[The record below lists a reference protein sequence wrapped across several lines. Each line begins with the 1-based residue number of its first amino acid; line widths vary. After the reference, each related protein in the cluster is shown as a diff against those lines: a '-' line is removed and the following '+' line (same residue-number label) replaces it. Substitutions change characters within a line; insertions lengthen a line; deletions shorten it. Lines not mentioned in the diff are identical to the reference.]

1 MSARR
6 PSPAAWVV
14 TTVLGYAL
22 ALGAATLVMGVP
34 GRALSSL
41 LGGLVYLAVYGAVV
55 GIVVALVQLAALR
68 GRSIA
73 PVSWIA
79 TSALGLTVAFPVMAI
94 VGELLGNAIDPLLPV
109 ALGEGVIQDLSGATL
124 GIILG
129 IAQWRVLR
137 PLLSGQVSW
146 LIASA
151 IGAGIGY
158 GIAAAALELFE
169 IEFLRANLVLSF
181 GAMVGLLLGVAQA
194 VALMRSGALVVEAR

>member
-1 MSARR
+1 VSARR

-79 TSALGLTVAFPVMAI
+79 TSALGLAAAFPVMAI

-181 GAMVGLLLGVAQA
+181 GAMVGLLLGGAQA
-194 VALMRSGALVVEAR
+194 VALMRSGARVVEAR

>member
-181 GAMVGLLLGVAQA
+181 GAMVGLLLGGAQA

>member
-1 MSARR
+1 VSARR

-79 TSALGLTVAFPVMAI
+79 TSALGLAAAFPVMAI

-137 PLLSGQVSW
+137 PLLPGRVPW

-181 GAMVGLLLGVAQA
+181 GAMVGLLLGGAQA

>member
-1 MSARR
+1 VSARR

-68 GRSIA
+68 GHSIA
-73 PVSWIA
+73 PGSWIA
-79 TSALGLTVAFPVMAI
+79 TSALGLAVAFPVMAI

-137 PLLSGQVSW
+137 PLLPGRVSW

-194 VALMRSGALVVEAR
+194 VALMRSGARVVEAR

>member
-79 TSALGLTVAFPVMAI
+79 TSALGLAVAFPVMAI

-137 PLLSGQVSW
+137 PLLPGRVSW

-181 GAMVGLLLGVAQA
+181 GAMVGLFLGVAQA
-194 VALMRSGALVVEAR
+194 FALLRSGVRVVEPR

>member
-194 VALMRSGALVVEAR
+194 VALMRSGARVVEAR

>member
-94 VGELLGNAIDPLLPV
+94 VGEVLGNAIDPLLPV

-181 GAMVGLLLGVAQA
+181 GAMVGLLLGGAQA